1 MTDQATRFHSRI
13 VRCFEAHPPDDV
25 RKDVFHTRLTH
36 HKGVPELW
44 TLLYNPAETPKTVWI
59 NSGKQPASDPTRG
72 TPPSMTPGKR
82 DLATVQ
88 PDAVRVYAG
97 LSLVAAAQS
106 DSTVE
111 WSTPPRH
118 EDCTEIV
125 ERFESEIRSSSGAVP
140 RGRRAQATLSDR

>member
-1 MTDQATRFHSRI
+1 MTDQATRLHSRI
-13 VRCFEAHPPDDV
+13 VSCFEAHPPEGV

-36 HKGVPELW
+36 HGNVPELW

-59 NSGKQPASDPTRG
+59 NSGKQPASDPTQG
-72 TPPSMTPGKR
+72 PPPSTPGER
-82 DLATVQ
+82 DVATVQ
-88 PDAVRVYAG
+88 PDAVRVYTG

-118 EDCTEIV
+118 DDCAEII
-125 ERFESEIRSSSGAVP
+125 ERFEREVESSSGAVST
-140 RGRRAQATLSDR
+140 RRRAQATLPDR